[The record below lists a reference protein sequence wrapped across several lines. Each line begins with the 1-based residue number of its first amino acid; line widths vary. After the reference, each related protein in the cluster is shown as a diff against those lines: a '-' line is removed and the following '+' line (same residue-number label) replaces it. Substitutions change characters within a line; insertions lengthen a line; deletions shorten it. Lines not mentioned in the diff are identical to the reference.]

1 MGVLEQVSQ
10 MKSQGVPESEIVSRL
25 KQLGVSPKD
34 VNDALSQSQ
43 IKDAVNNPQE
53 TKIPTEKQ
61 IPMPEATYVPKTQEV
76 EQEPYAP
83 QSQDT
88 PQPQEEYAPQP
99 QEEYAPQQDVYQQE
113 AYNSPQET
121 YDSNMMI
128 EIAEQ
133 VFNEKI
139 KKVAKQI
146 DKINDVQTILQIKTE
161 HATERLKRIELIMDN
176 LQVAILEKIGSY
188 GRNLESIRKEMGMI
202 ENSFSKIIPNAK
214 KLSPK
219 KLHEET
225 KKKTSKKK

>member
-10 MKSQGVPESEIVSRL
+10 MKSQNVPESEIVSRL
-25 KQLGVSPKD
+25 KQQGISPKNI
-34 VNDALSQSQ
+34 NDALSQSQ
-43 IKDAVNNPQE
+43 IKDAVYNPQE

-83 QSQDT
+83 QS
-88 PQPQEEYAPQP
+88 QEEYAPQP

-146 DKINDVQTILQIKTE
+146 DKINDVQTILQIQIE

-188 GRNLESIRKEMGMI
+188 GGNLESIRKEMGMI

-225 KKKTSKKK
+225 KKRTSKKK